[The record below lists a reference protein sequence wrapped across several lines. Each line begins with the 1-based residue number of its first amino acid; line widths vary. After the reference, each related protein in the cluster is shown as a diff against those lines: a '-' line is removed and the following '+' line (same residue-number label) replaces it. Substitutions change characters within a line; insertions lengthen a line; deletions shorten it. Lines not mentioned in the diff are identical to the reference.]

1 VAENADPMK
10 EIIIKIA
17 PQDLIRMKA
26 AVLDADRDAAFDVVK
41 ELLNRA
47 EAASHSGLKNHLD
60 K

>member
-1 VAENADPMK
+1 MLIPMK
-10 EIIIKIA
+10 EVIIKIT

-26 AVLDADRDAAFDVVK
+26 AVLDADRDAALEEVK

-47 EAASHSGLKNHLD
+47 EAASQSGLKNHLD